1 MTDTELNEIEGR
13 LQAGDDSRLRADV
26 RKLIEEVRTLRSYV
40 QHAEETIVQE
50 VLKSAPLP

>member
-13 LQAGDDSRLRADV
+13 LQAGDHSRLREDV
-26 RKLIEEVRTLRSYV
+26 RKLIEEVRTLRGYV